1 MKDDMTLKQIRM
13 QIDEIDARIIKLLHE
28 RFKKTAE
35 IGAIKRD
42 IDKPVID
49 KDREE
54 ILHEHLARL
63 CRETDMQESFVQAV
77 WKLILQESYRIQN
90 EKK

>member
-1 MKDDMTLKQIRM
+1 MTLKQIRM

-49 KDREE
+49 KEREE

>member
-1 MKDDMTLKQIRM
+1 MTDNKTLKLIRM
-13 QIDEIDARIIKLLHE
+13 QIDDIDEKIIKLLHE
-28 RFKKTAE
+28 RFEKTAE
-35 IGAIKRD
+35 IGAIKRN

-49 KDREE
+49 KEREE
-54 ILHEHLARL
+54 ILHKHLSRL

-77 WKLILQESYRIQN
+77 WDLILKESYRIQN

>member
-1 MKDDMTLKQIRM
+1 MTLKQIRM